1 MVGLVVGLMDPCRC
15 HDISNEWPIAI
26 LAHAQGS
33 EMFPQQKDDPEFRAV
48 LLIMLKGLGLP

>member
-1 MVGLVVGLMDPCRC
+1 MVGLVVGLMDPGCC
-15 HDISNEWPIAI
+15 HAISNERPIAI

-48 LLIMLKGLGLP
+48 FFIMLKGLGLP